1 MIKKYLVKWK
11 KNGIYHNA
19 VWEGKNKRDVRQ
31 QLSWENITSTHIISI
46 EEIKEDDD

>member
-19 VWEGKNKRDVRQ
+19 VWEGKNK
-31 QLSWENITSTHIISI
+31 NYTK
-46 EEIKEDDD
+46 EEKETADKFDNFWGTK